1 MPRPFFKI
9 RCELIQRPHPF
20 CQYWAWLQSQT
31 APILS
36 SLGVAFC
43 SRLGVAS
50 YTDQAPTH
58 LRSYFL
64 RSKKGGASLLSDLA
78 RSF

>member
-9 RCELIQRPHPF
+9 RCELIQRPQTF
-20 CQYWAWLQSQT
+20 CQAWEWLHLQT
-31 APILS
+31 TPLLS
-36 SLGVAFC
+36 SLGVTSF